1 MNKVIYL
8 MFALLLC
15 LCSCS
20 KTPTVSESSGESSES
35 MSTQENSIAESEN
48 CESKGPSST
57 VVYNVPS
64 YESNAVSEE
73 TVQLG
78 KIKDFGGVY
87 RKAMTENATRKTII
101 CGENG
106 ELDYTEEIPVV
117 KYWVTDGDG
126 NLLINHPFD
135 EMLFNIGSPGIVEE
149 YMDLPTV
156 EGCNDGSYYR
166 YVFADG
172 SFFLE
177 SHEQPGECGGFTKF
191 GKEYCKT
198 KYFYHFSY
206 DSACDGLNDSE
217 GNVIFEPIYN
227 GIGIP
232 FEDRFLLGSGDGD
245 GTDPDSRVFTLIDL
259 DGNFLAQ
266 FNSIRYFVFDDGSY
280 LGIAY
285 SAGNEEYAQCY
296 DENGVPREYGY
307 WFVDKDGKIIS
318 PWYYQIHSTHVSSSD
333 DIISATDADGNAI
346 EIKASDYICKP

>member
-1 MNKVIYL
+1 MPKVKNTKNKI
-8 MFALLLC
+8 
-15 LCSCS
+15 
-20 KTPTVSESSGESSES
+20 
-35 MSTQENSIAESEN
+35 
-48 CESKGPSST
+48 PSST

-87 RKAMTENATRKTII
+87 RRAMTENATRKTII

-117 KYWVTDGDG
+117 KYWVTDEDR

-135 EMLFNIGSPGIVEE
+135 EMLFNIGSPGILEE

-166 YVFADG
+166 YVFADD

-177 SHEQPGECGGFTKF
+177 SHEQAGECGGFIKF

-198 KYFYHFSY
+198 KYFYHFY
-206 DSACDGLNDSE
+206 YGSARYGLNDSD

-227 GIGIP
+227 GISIP
-232 FEDRFLLGSGDGD
+232 FEDRF
-245 GTDPDSRVFTLIDL
+245 FI
-259 DGNFLAQ
+259 
-266 FNSIRYFVFDDGSY
+266 
-280 LGIAY
+280 
-285 SAGNEEYAQCY
+285 
-296 DENGVPREYGY
+296 
-307 WFVDKDGKIIS
+307 GKR
-318 PWYYQIHSTHVSSSD
+318 
-333 DIISATDADGNAI
+333 
-346 EIKASDYICKP
+346 